1 MIQRHATLQTIGLLV
16 LVLVV
21 VQLVVF
27 PFLSG
32 LLYTLGLLIT
42 ASIGI
47 VVIVLS
53 VVLIHTELR

>member
-32 LLYTLGLLIT
+32 LLHTIGLLIT
-42 ASIGI
+42 AGIGI

-53 VVLIHTELR
+53 VVLIQTELG

>member
-1 MIQRHATLQTIGLLV
+1 MIQRHATLQTIGSLV

-32 LLYTLGLLIT
+32 LLHTLGLLIT

-53 VVLIHTELR
+53 VVLIQTELR